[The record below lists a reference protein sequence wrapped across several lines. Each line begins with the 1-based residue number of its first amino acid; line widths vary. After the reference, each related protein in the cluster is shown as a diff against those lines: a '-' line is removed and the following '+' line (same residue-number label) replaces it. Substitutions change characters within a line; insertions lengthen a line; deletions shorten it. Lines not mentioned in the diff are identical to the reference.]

1 MCSVGGV
8 NLGTTPAA
16 TPGGLNLGRTP
27 TTQTTGF
34 PLGGVP
40 AAATGG
46 AATSAST
53 LTGLLTGIQP
63 ASTGTL
69 GLGGLGSLAP
79 KSTAGK
85 L

>member
-16 TPGGLNLGRTP
+16 TPGGFNLGRTP

-40 AAATGG
+40 AAAT
-46 AATSAST
+46 T
-53 LTGLLTGIQP
+53 LTHSFSGCLDTISPLYDYTIIIYQ
-63 ASTGTL
+63 L
-69 GLGGLGSLAP
+69 YF
-79 KSTAGK
+79 
-85 L
+85 

>member
-16 TPGGLNLGRTP
+16 TPGGFNLGRTP

-53 LTGLLTGIQP
+53 QQQVELEELKYT
-63 ASTGTL
+63 SRN
-69 GLGGLGSLAP
+69 
-79 KSTAGK
+79 
-85 L
+85 